1 MDRAAKEDINMSLS
15 RAKRGISVVAL
26 LQLLLLAGC
35 VSYEPAILVPA
46 LNLSAE
52 DITLADTADPS
63 GARIDFGVE
72 LGLNESDSLSNIE
85 ILPGVRV
92 RGVSA
97 NGPADSAGIQLGDI
111 ILSINGTL
119 TNHPDVV
126 AALQRQTPTIENTLF
141 NVRRNTVVFEATVIP
156 RTVNSNP
163 GPRELY
169 RIDPIAS
176 RAAYRTEMFSISQ
189 QPPLAAALVVDV
201 YQQSPLHD
209 AAIEAGDVI
218 LAVNNVPLNSAQD
231 LVSRFNSEFELG
243 EAVNVTVF
251 DGESVIE
258 KRFDLW
264 DPGRRVSA
272 ISLGPLIRY
281 QSSLAPN
288 SKSIS
293 VLDLWLFSLYSYN
306 RVDEERSHSILGLIN
321 YSSDLGELTE
331 EEN

>member
-1 MDRAAKEDINMSLS
+1 MYTS
-15 RAKRGISVVAL
+15 RAKRGISIFSL
-26 LQLLLLAGC
+26 LQLLLLTGC

-52 DITLADTADPS
+52 NITLVDTAGPTQ
-63 GARIDFGVE
+63 ARIDFGVE

-126 AALQRQTPTIENTLF
+126 EAMQQQTATIENTLF
-141 NVRRNTVVFEATVIP
+141 NVRRNTLVFEATVIP

-163 GPRELY
+163 APQELY

-176 RAAYRTEMFSISQ
+176 RAAYRTEMVSISA
-189 QPPLAAALVVDV
+189 QPAIAAARVVDV
-201 YQQSPLHD
+201 YQTSPLHV
-209 AAIEAGDVI
+209 AGIEAGDVI

-243 EAVNVTVF
+243 EAVIVTVF
-251 DGESVIE
+251 DGESVLE

-272 ISLGPLIRY
+272 ISFGPLIRY
-281 QSSLAPN
+281 QSSLAPD
-288 SKSIS
+288 SKSLS
-293 VLDLWLFSLYSYN
+293 VLDLWLFSLYSYS

-321 YSSDLGELTE
+321 YSSDLGELVE

>member
-1 MDRAAKEDINMSLS
+1 MSLT
-15 RAKRGISVVAL
+15 RTKHGISL
-26 LQLLLLAGC
+26 LMLFQLVLLTGC

-52 DITLADTADPS
+52 DITLADTTGPLE
-63 GARIDFGVE
+63 ARIDYGVE

-92 RGVSA
+92 RRISA
-97 NGPADSAGIQLGDI
+97 NGAADSAGIQLGDI

-119 TNHPDVV
+119 TNHPDIVQ
-126 AALQRQTPTIENTLF
+126 ALQQLAPTGESALF

-156 RTVNSNP
+156 RTINHNP
-163 GPRELY
+163 APRELY

-176 RAAYRTEMFSISQ
+176 RAAYATEMVSIRQ
-189 QPPLAAALVVDV
+189 QPTIAAARVVDI

-231 LVSRFNSEFELG
+231 LVSRFNSEFKLG
-243 EAVNVTVF
+243 ETVNVTVF
-251 DGESVIE
+251 DGESVVE
-258 KRFDLW
+258 KRFNLW

-272 ISLGPLIRY
+272 ISFGPLLRY
-281 QSSLAPN
+281 QSSLAPV
-288 SKSIS
+288 SKSLS
-293 VLDLWLFSLYSYN
+293 LLDLWLFSLYSYN
-306 RVDEERSHSILGLIN
+306 RVNEERSHSVLGLIN
-321 YSSDLGELTE
+321 FSSDRGELVE
-331 EEN
+331 VEN

>member
-1 MDRAAKEDINMSLS
+1 MRTKNTKRYLAAFTF
-15 RAKRGISVVAL
+15 
-26 LQLLLLAGC
+26 LQLSLLTAC
-35 VSYEPAILVPA
+35 VTYEPAILVPA

-52 DITLADTADPS
+52 DITLGDPAGPS
-63 GARIDFGVE
+63 DARIDFGVE
-72 LGLNESDSLSNIE
+72 VGLNESDSLSNIE

-97 NGPADSAGIQLGDI
+97 NGSADSAGIQLGDI

-126 AALQRQTPTIENTLF
+126 QALQQASAGENYIF

-156 RTVNSNP
+156 RSVNSNP
-163 GPRELY
+163 APRELY
-169 RIDPIAS
+169 RSDPIAS
-176 RAAYRTEMFSISQ
+176 RAAYRTEMVSIRQ
-189 QPPLAAALVVDV
+189 QSPIAAARVVDV
-201 YQQSPLHD
+201 YQQSPLRD

-231 LVSRFNSEFELG
+231 LINRFNSDFELG

-251 DGESVIE
+251 DGDSVVK

-272 ISLGPLIRY
+272 ISFGPLIRY
-281 QSSLAPN
+281 QSSLAPDSN
-288 SKSIS
+288 SLSI
-293 VLDLWLFSLYSYN
+293 LDLWLFSLYSYN

-321 YSSDLGELTE
+321 YSSDLGELIE

>member
-1 MDRAAKEDINMSLS
+1 MDRAAKENISMCTITI
-15 RAKRGISVVAL
+15 KRGISILAL
-26 LQLLLLAGC
+26 LQLSLLTGC

-46 LNLSAE
+46 LNLSTE
-52 DITLADTADPS
+52 DITLADMAGAS

-92 RGVSA
+92 RGISA

-126 AALQRQTPTIENTLF
+126 ESLQQQTLTIENTLF
-141 NVRRNTVVFEATVIP
+141 NVRRNTVVFEATVVP
-156 RTVNSNP
+156 RTVNSNAA
-163 GPRELY
+163 PRELY

-176 RAAYRTEMFSISQ
+176 RAAYRTQMVSISG
-189 QPPLAAALVVDV
+189 QPSIAAARVVEV
-201 YQQSPLHD
+201 YQTSPLRG
-209 AAIEAGDVI
+209 AAIEAGDMI

-243 EAVNVTVF
+243 ETVNVTVF
-251 DGESVIE
+251 DGESVLE

-264 DPGRRVSA
+264 DPGRRVST
-272 ISLGPLIRY
+272 ISFGPLIRY
-281 QSSLAPN
+281 QSSVAPD
-288 SKSIS
+288 SKSFS
-293 VLDLWLFSLYSYN
+293 LLDLWLFSLYSYN
-306 RVDEERSHSILGLIN
+306 RVDQERSHSILGLLN
-321 YSSDLGELTE
+321 YSSDLGELIE

>member
-1 MDRAAKEDINMSLS
+1 MCTSKTM
-15 RAKRGISVVAL
+15 RGISIIAL
-26 LQLLLLAGC
+26 LQLSLLTGC

-52 DITLADTADPS
+52 DITLADTAGASD
-63 GARIDFGVE
+63 ARIDFGVE

-92 RGVSA
+92 RGISA

-126 AALQRQTPTIENTLF
+126 EAMQQAPSIENTLF

-156 RTVNSNP
+156 RTVNINP
-163 GPRELY
+163 VPRELY

-176 RAAYRTEMFSISQ
+176 RAAYRTEMVSIRE
-189 QPPLAAALVVDV
+189 QPPIAAARVVDI
-201 YQQSPLHD
+201 YQSSPLHG
-209 AAIEAGDVI
+209 AAIEAGDMI
-218 LAVNNVPLNSAQD
+218 LAIDNVPLNSAQD

-243 EAVNVTVF
+243 ETVNVTVF
-251 DGESVIE
+251 DGESVLE

-264 DPGRRVSA
+264 DPGRRVSGV
-272 ISLGPLIRY
+272 SFGPLLRY
-281 QSSLAPN
+281 QSSVAPD
-288 SKSIS
+288 SKSFS
-293 VLDLWLFSLYSYN
+293 LLDLWLFSLYSYN

-321 YSSDLGELTE
+321 YSSDLGELIE
-331 EEN
+331 EQN

>member
-1 MDRAAKEDINMSLS
+1 MCTSKT
-15 RAKRGISVVAL
+15 KRGISIFTL
-26 LQLLLLAGC
+26 LQLSLLTGC

-46 LNLSAE
+46 LNLSTE
-52 DITLADTADPS
+52 DITLADTADAS

-92 RGVSA
+92 RGISA

-126 AALQRQTPTIENTLF
+126 EALQQQTPAIENTLF
-141 NVRRNTVVFEATVIP
+141 NVRRNTMVFEASVMP
-156 RTVNSNP
+156 RTINNNAA
-163 GPRELY
+163 PRELY

-176 RAAYRTEMFSISQ
+176 RAAYRTQMVSISQ
-189 QPPLAAALVVDV
+189 QPSIAAARVVDV
-201 YQQSPLHD
+201 YQASPLGA
-209 AAIEAGDVI
+209 AAIEVGDVI
-218 LAVNNVPLNSAQD
+218 LAVNSVPLNSAQD

-243 EAVNVTVF
+243 ETVNVTVF
-251 DGESVIE
+251 DGESILE

-264 DPGRRVSA
+264 DSSRRVSA
-272 ISLGPLIRY
+272 ISFGPLLRY
-281 QSSLAPN
+281 QSSVTPD
-288 SKSIS
+288 SKSFS
-293 VLDLWLFSLYSYN
+293 LLDLWLFSLYSYN

-321 YSSDLGELTE
+321 YSSDLGELIE
-331 EEN
+331 E

>member
-1 MDRAAKEDINMSLS
+1 MHTS
-15 RAKRGISVVAL
+15 RAKPSLSIFAL
-26 LQLLLLAGC
+26 LQLSLLTAC

-52 DITLADTADPS
+52 DIALADTAGS
-63 GARIDFGVE
+63 VAARIDFGVE
-72 LGLNESDSLSNIE
+72 VGLNESDSLSNIE

-92 RGVSA
+92 RSISA

-126 AALQRQTPTIENTLF
+126 EALQQQTPTIENTLF

-163 GPRELY
+163 APRELY
-169 RIDPIAS
+169 RVDPIAS
-176 RAAYRTEMFSISQ
+176 RAAYRTEMVSISQ
-189 QPPLAAALVVDV
+189 QPPIAAARVVQV
-201 YQQSPLHD
+201 YQQSPLQD

-251 DGESVIE
+251 DGESVLE

-264 DPGRRVSA
+264 NPGRRVSA
-272 ISLGPLIRY
+272 ISFGPLIRY
-281 QSSLAPN
+281 QSSLAPDTKN
-288 SKSIS
+288 LSI
-293 VLDLWLFSLYSYN
+293 LDLWLFSLYSYN

-321 YSSDLGELTE
+321 YSSDLGELIE